1 MNPELWQTRPL
12 LALASLAPVPLGAAW
27 MAVAPQLPFLR
38 AHRVP
43 LAWLTW
49 LLTRV
54 AFGALLWGVLG
65 HSGVDQ
71 LAFFLP
77 QAKHALAGG
86 VPYRDFASAYGP
98 LFAPL
103 LGLAVRVAADAGPFV
118 LFLLADFVTWRA
130 LAWSEGEAG
139 EAAWGWAALPMVWYF
154 TVRYAQDEALGAMFV
169 ALAWALARRDR
180 ALLSGLVLGLGL
192 VVTKPLFALLALPF
206 VLGSRRRVALLAG
219 AALPTALVYGVLL
232 AWGAPVWQPLT
243 LEGGNFGV
251 GPTLWRVPVVLAG
264 FDLGA
269 AGWLVF
275 VAIAAAG
282 AVLLGRRGAGAADHA
297 VWQYGAFAAFAPK
310 FMPMYAVLWA
320 PLLAL
325 WAAGDAD
332 RRGWLLLYGAALPLA
347 WYLDSGPLQGLF
359 GLGWQVVA
367 IAGLVAVGLLA
378 LWPLRVLAGAKGA
391 PGSR

>member
-1 MNPELWQTRPL
+1 MNPELWHTRPL

-27 MAVAPQLPFLR
+27 MAIAPQLPFLKG
-38 AHRVP
+38 ARVP
-43 LAWLTW
+43 LAWFTW
-49 LLTRV
+49 LATRL
-54 AFGALLWGVLG
+54 AFGTLIWGAMG

-103 LGLAVRVAADAGPFV
+103 LGITVRLAGDAGPFA
-118 LFLLADFVTWRA
+118 LFLLADFAAWRA
-130 LAWSEGEAG
+130 LAWSEGEG
-139 EAAWGWAALPMVWYF
+139 SEAAWGWAALPMVWYF

-180 ALLSGLVLGLGL
+180 NALAGFTLGLGL

-282 AVLLGRRGAGAADHA
+282 AALLGRRGAGAADHA

-320 PLLAL
+320 PMLAL
-325 WAAGDAD
+325 WAADDPD

-378 LWPLRVLAGAKGA
+378 LWPLRVLAA
-391 PGSR
+391 PPPGTAR

>member
-1 MNPELWQTRPL
+1 MNPELWHTRPL

-27 MAVAPQLPFLR
+27 MAIAPQLPFLR

-43 LAWLTW
+43 LAWVTW
-49 LLTRV
+49 LLTRL
-54 AFGALLWGVLG
+54 AFGALIWGAMG

-86 VPYRDFASAYGP
+86 VPYRDFATAYGP

-103 LGLAVRVAADAGPFV
+103 LGLVVSVAGDAGPFV
-118 LFLLADFVTWRA
+118 LFLLADFVAWRA
-130 LAWSEGEAG
+130 LAWSEGEG
-139 EAAWGWAALPMVWYF
+139 SEAAWAWAALPMVWYF

-169 ALAWALARRDR
+169 AIAWALERRDR
-180 ALLSGLVLGLGL
+180 TALAGFVLGLGL

-206 VLGSRRRVALLAG
+206 LLGSKKRVALLAG
-219 AALPTALVYGVLL
+219 AAIPVVLVYGVLL

-251 GPTLWRVPVVLAG
+251 GPTLWRVPVVLWN
-264 FDLGA
+264 FDLGP
-269 AGWLVF
+269 AGWAVF
-275 VAIAAAG
+275 LALAASG
-282 AVLLGRRGAGAADHA
+282 GVLLCKREAGVADHA

-320 PLLAL
+320 PMLAL
-325 WAAGDAD
+325 WAAGDPD
-332 RRGWLLLYGAALPLA
+332 RRGWLLVYGAALPLA
-347 WYLDSGPLQGLF
+347 WYLDSGPLQGMF
-359 GLGWQVVA
+359 GIGWQVVA
-367 IAGLVAVGLLA
+367 IAGLLGVGLLA
-378 LWPLRVLAGAKGA
+378 LWPLRTLASAVRA
-391 PGSR
+391 TR